1 MKQFPATFLCLG
13 LCLSLPAA
21 AIDIP
26 GIGAIPNLPGVLG
39 SASQGSTGSQSADN
53 YIQRGTKVLG
63 SLRKG
68 LEDLT
73 PQEEYYIGRAVTA
86 RVFTRY
92 PPRNQGKVNAYLNQ
106 LGGYLAQFSKRPETF
121 SGYHFQLVDSNEIN
135 AFAAPSGFIVITTGL
150 YKSLSNEEQL
160 AAVLAHEIAHV
171 TLRHGLAAI
180 KTANL
185 TEAFTLIGQ
194 TYLEQKSASANAAI
208 QQLAGVFGKSI
219 DDIINKMVVSGY
231 SQGQELDADGEA
243 LAILY
248 QAGYNP
254 QGLAQFL
261 ETLSNRGSASTGA
274 GFYATHPPAA
284 NRLSAARSLV
294 SKNGWQ
300 GEDASNRT
308 QRYQQHRL

>member
-1 MKQFPATFLCLG
+1 MKQCYATPLCLG
-13 LCLSLPAA
+13 LCLSWSAA
-21 AIDIP
+21 AFEIP
-26 GIGAIPNLPGVLG
+26 GIGNIQNLPGALG
-39 SASQGSTGSQSADN
+39 SATQGSTGSQPADN
-53 YIQRGTKVLG
+53 YLQRGTKVLT

-92 PPRNQGKVNAYLNQ
+92 KPRSQAKVNAYLNQ
-106 LGGYLAQFSKRPETF
+106 LGSYLAQFSKRPETF
-121 SGYHFQLVDSNEIN
+121 NGYHFQLVDSNEIN

-171 TLRHGLAAI
+171 TLKHGLSAI

-194 TYLEQKSASANAAI
+194 TYMEQKASSSAASI

-231 SQGQELDADGEA
+231 SRGQELDADKES
-243 LAILY
+243 LAILF

-254 QGLAQFL
+254 QGLTQFL
-261 ETLSNRGSASTGA
+261 ETLHHRSGASSTA
-274 GFYATHPPAA
+274 GFYDTHPPAA
-284 NRLSAARSLV
+284 NRLSAAQDLV
-294 SKNGWQ
+294 RKNGWQ
-300 GEDASNRT
+300 AEDSASRT
-308 QRYQQHRL
+308 QRFQQYRL